1 MQFSPSPP
9 PDLPE
14 MNIDM
19 PQIDLGRITVSK
31 PAPPARTEAKTPQEP
46 PPETREQEA
55 AAQPEPA
62 RKKRYSLSEVDSQP
76 RLASRVSP
84 TYPFRAKRRGV
95 EGKVVVRFLVD
106 KQGRV
111 SQSTVVRA
119 DPEGVFEQSAL
130 KAVRQWRFQPGTK
143 DGRPVATWVQVPIRF
158 ELKR

>member
-1 MQFSPSPP
+1 
-9 PDLPE
+9 
-14 MNIDM
+14 
-19 PQIDLGRITVSK
+19 
-31 PAPPARTEAKTPQEP
+31 
-46 PPETREQEA
+46 
-55 AAQPEPA
+55 
-62 RKKRYSLSEVDSQP
+62 
-76 RLASRVSP
+76 VSP